1 MILNMEKIL
10 MIDDDQ
16 QLTKLVSQYFA
27 QFQLELSAVHLP
39 NEALSLIK
47 QQKFSAIILDV
58 MMPQMDGFELCKKIR
73 QFSTVPIIMLTARGD
88 TTDKVIGL
96 ELGVDDYLAKPF
108 DSRELVARVK
118 ALIRR
123 SQKQLINQKLAA
135 LDLLIDIPN
144 RECYLGQ
151 DKIDLSTL
159 EFELLTTF
167 MKNPGR
173 KLSRD
178 EIMSQ
183 LNGSDWDAIQ
193 RGIDVA
199 ISRLRQ
205 KLNDSAKQ
213 PRFIKT
219 IWGDGYQFLPTVEE
233 IL

>member
-1 MILNMEKIL
+1 MMDKVL

-16 QLTKLVSQYFA
+16 QLTKLVGQYLA
-27 QFQLELSAVHLP
+27 QFQLELTAVHLP
-39 NEALSLIK
+39 TESLPLIK
-47 QQKFSAIILDV
+47 QQKFSVVILDV

-73 QFSTVPIIMLTARGD
+73 QFSSVPIIMLTARGD

-108 DSRELVARVK
+108 ESRELVARIK

-123 SQKQLINQKLAA
+123 SQKQVIQHKMCA
-135 LDLLIDIPN
+135 LNLLIDIPK
-144 RECYLGQ
+144 RECYLAEE
-151 DKIDLSTL
+151 KIELSTL
-159 EFELLTTF
+159 EFDLLYVF

-205 KLNDSAKQ
+205 KLNESAKQ

-233 IL
+233 IA